1 MAARRKSGRSAAEAA
16 YAALHKENTAL
27 VGDVGEAWDDL
38 DGALKQ
44 AAELQ
49 KRYEDAR
56 TAAVKA
62 GAVTNDQLDSMG
74 YKKSPKIPALPA
86 RGGEEPAKNDSAKA
100 APATGGEQGRA
111 DHSSN
116 GAEGA
121 PQLASVGA
129 TSGEDQH

>member
-1 MAARRKSGRSAAEAA
+1 MAARRKTGRSAAEAA

-49 KRYEDAR
+49 RRYEDAR
-56 TAAVKA
+56 AAAVKA

-86 RGGEEPAKNDSAKA
+86 RGGEEPAKNTGAKA
-100 APATGGEQGRA
+100 APAGGGAQGPA
-111 DHSSN
+111 DQSN
-116 GAEGA
+116 GAAGA